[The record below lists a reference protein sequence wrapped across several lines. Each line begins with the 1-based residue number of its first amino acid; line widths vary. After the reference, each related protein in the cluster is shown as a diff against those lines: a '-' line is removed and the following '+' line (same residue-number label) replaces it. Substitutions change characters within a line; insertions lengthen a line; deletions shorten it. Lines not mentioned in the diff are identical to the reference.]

1 MLRVFKRCSVVI
13 AAILAVQVFSSAYA
27 GTYAQSPGGEGPEN
41 IKTAY
46 ITLDDGPSRNITPQ
60 NLDTLK
66 KYGVKATFFVL
77 PRSGMDELYKR
88 IVEEGHAIGNHS
100 YSHDYGYLYSSVE
113 NFKKDVIKA
122 GDFIFKKTG
131 HTPTAFRFPGGT
143 MGRGKAAVKARADIL
158 AGLGYDYFDW
168 NISTADTDPNLRTY
182 GDKEYIVNLLTN
194 NILNNTRGRKE
205 LIILMHDTS
214 EYSSK
219 ALPRIIEG
227 LRKQGY
233 VFDVLT
239 KGGDWQYESNENGEA
254 VITGYIGHDT
264 AVTVPTMLGGH
275 AVTSI
280 GSGVFTDDPITS
292 IRIPGSVVNID
303 SGAFRECRTLKA
315 IDINDG
321 NPSFKSVDGVLFDIT
336 GTRLKQYPLGKSG
349 SYAVPAGV
357 NIIGEGAFRGS
368 SGLTQVILGDSVSRI
383 DNAAFAFC
391 ESLTDIYFLGDI
403 PDFGDNVFQNT
414 SGNFAVNYPV
424 SRMKAW
430 VDYSAYPSKP
440 FIDTPCFDSVG
451 DNLFAPDKQNH
462 PPRDVPPAQYN

>member
-1 MLRVFKRCSVVI
+1 MLRDFRRCSIVLAV
-13 AAILAVQVFSSAYA
+13 ILAVQVFSSASV
-27 GTYAQSPGGEGPEN
+27 GIYAQPPSDEGAEN

-46 ITLDDGPSRNITPQ
+46 ITLDDGPSRSITPK

-77 PRSGMDELYKR
+77 PRSGMDDLYKR

-100 YSHDYGYLYSSVE
+100 YSHDYGYLYGSIE
-113 NFKKDVIKA
+113 NFKKDIIKA

-131 HTPTAFRFPGGT
+131 HTPTVFRFPGGT
-143 MGRGKAAVKARADIL
+143 MGRSKAAVKARADIL

-168 NISTADTDPNLRTY
+168 NVSTADTDPNLRTY
-182 GDKEYIVNLLTN
+182 GDKEYIANLLTK

-233 VFDVLT
+233 VFDVLA
-239 KGGDWQYESNENGEA
+239 KGGDWQYELNENGEA
-254 VITGYIGHDT
+254 VITGYIGDDT
-264 AVTVPTMLGGH
+264 AVTVPPMLEGH

-280 GSGVFTDDPITS
+280 GRGVFKDDPITS
-292 IRIPGSVVNID
+292 IDIPSSIVNID
-303 SGAFRECRTLKA
+303 SGAFWECRTLKS

-336 GTRLKQYPLGKSG
+336 GIQLKQYPPGKSG
-349 SYAVPAGV
+349 NYAVPAGV

-368 SGLTQVILGDSVSRI
+368 NGLTQVILSDSVSRI

-414 SGNFAVNYPV
+414 SGNFAVNYHV
-424 SRMKAW
+424 SRMEAW
-430 VDYSAYPSKP
+430 ANYSAYPSKP
-440 FIDTPCFDSVG
+440 FTDTPCFDGVG

-462 PPRDVPPAQYN
+462 PPRDVPPAQHN